1 MNYVESLRYLYSLA
15 DFERSGRFA
24 DRKDVEPVKALLE
37 ELGNP
42 HLGRITVHIAGSKG
56 KGSVAAMTESI
67 LRAAGLKTGLFTS
80 PHLHRFVERIQVDG
94 VPVSKED
101 WAAGVETV
109 PYDAWVIR
117 RLADGDVVEVK
128 PGAPA
133 EKPKK

>member
-24 DRKDVEPVKALLE
+24 DRTDVEPVKALLE

-67 LRAAGLKTGLFTS
+67 LRAAG
-80 PHLHRFVERIQVDG
+80 
-94 VPVSKED
+94 
-101 WAAGVETV
+101 
-109 PYDAWVIR
+109 
-117 RLADGDVVEVK
+117 
-128 PGAPA
+128 
-133 EKPKK
+133 